1 MAAGELDLV
10 IEQGATFQKKLI
22 WQDASGN
29 PIDITGYIARMHI
42 REELDSATI
51 LVELTTVNGRIS
63 LGGSNGEI
71 DLLISASDT
80 EALTFSS
87 AVYDLELEDTGG
99 IVTRLVEGKV
109 RLSLEV
115 TR

>member
-1 MAAGELDLV
+1 MSAGELDLL

-22 WQDASGN
+22 WQDADGN
-29 PIDITGYIARMHI
+29 PIDITNYTGRMQV
-42 REELDSATI
+42 RESKDATVI
-51 LVELTTVNGRIS
+51 LVELTTVNGRITI
-63 LGGSNGEI
+63 GGANGEI
-71 DLLISASDT
+71 DLEIDAT
-80 EALTFSS
+80 TTAALTFSS

-109 RLSLEV
+109 KLSFEV

>member
-22 WQDASGN
+22 WQDATGT
-29 PIDITGYIARMHI
+29 PIDITGYIGRMHI
-42 REELDSATI
+42 RETQDATTI
-51 LVELTTVNGRIS
+51 LVDLNTSNGRIT
-63 LGGSNGEI
+63 LGGTNGEI
-71 DLLISASDT
+71 DLLIDATDT
-80 EALTFSS
+80 EALDFGS

-99 IVTRLVEGKV
+99 VVTRLVEGKV
-109 RLSLEV
+109 SLSLEV